1 MDRITAAKVF
11 VDVAYTKN
19 FSASAERLGISRT
32 MVTRY
37 VETMETWL
45 NSRLFHRT
53 TRKVSLTTSGETC
66 LRQVEEWLEKADELT
81 ALIDNSGE
89 LSGMIRVAT
98 STSFGLAQLVP
109 AIKPFMEQHPR
120 VTIDIDLQDGKTDLV
135 TQRIDLAIRIA
146 SNPDPSL
153 IGKPI
158 AVCESVLVAS
168 PEYLEKHPLIE
179 EPSDLIQHACL
190 SYKHFEQQVWHLSC
204 DDDYVS
210 VNVNCRLTANET
222 TTLCRAAVEGM
233 GIALQPWYLVADY
246 IGAGKLVPVLAHW
259 KPNNLQIYALYSS
272 RKHLLPETRALIDHL
287 QSYLL
292 AHPLNQ
298 SSVKD

>member
-19 FSASAERLGISRT
+19 FSATAERLGISRT

-37 VETMETWL
+37 VETMEAWL
-45 NSRLFHRT
+45 NTRLFHRT

-89 LSGMIRVAT
+89 LSGMIRIAT
-98 STSFGLAQLVP
+98 STSFGLSQLVP
-109 AIKPFMEQHPR
+109 AIKPFMTLHPR
-120 VTIDIDLQDGKTDLV
+120 VNIDIDLQDGKTDLV
-135 TQRIDLAIRIA
+135 TQRIDLAIRI
-146 SNPDPSL
+146 SSDPDPAL

-168 PEYLEKHPLIE
+168 PEYLAKHEAINV
-179 EPSDLIQHACL
+179 PSDLSHHECL
-190 SYKHFEQQVWHLSC
+190 SYKHFEQHVWHLSC
-204 DDDYVS
+204 DDEYVS
-210 VNVNCRLTANET
+210 VDVSCRLTANET
-222 TTLCRAAVEGM
+222 TTLCRAALEGM
-233 GIALQPWYLVADY
+233 GIALQPWYLVSDY
-246 IGAGKLVPVLAHW
+246 IAAGKLQPVLVNW
-259 KPNNLQIYALYSS
+259 KPNDLQIYALYSS

-287 QSYLL
+287 QTYLL
-292 AHPLNQ
+292 ANPLKQ
-298 SSVKD
+298 

>member
-19 FSASAERLGISRT
+19 FSATAERLGISRT

-45 NSRLFHRT
+45 NTRLFHRT

-89 LSGMIRVAT
+89 LSGMIRIAT
-98 STSFGLAQLVP
+98 STSFGLSQLVP
-109 AIKPFMEQHPR
+109 AINPFMTLHPR
-120 VTIDIDLQDGKTDLV
+120 VNIDIDLQDGKTDLV
-135 TQRIDLAIRIA
+135 TQRIDLAIRI
-146 SNPDPSL
+146 SSDPDPAL

-168 PEYLEKHPLIE
+168 PEYLAKHEAINV
-179 EPSDLIQHACL
+179 PSDLSHHECL
-190 SYKHFEQQVWHLSC
+190 SYKHFEQHVWHLSC
-204 DDDYVS
+204 DDEYVS
-210 VNVNCRLTANET
+210 VDVSCRLTANET
-222 TTLCRAAVEGM
+222 TTLCRAALEGM
-233 GIALQPWYLVADY
+233 GIALQPWYLVSDY
-246 IGAGKLVPVLAHW
+246 IAAGKLQPVLVNW
-259 KPNNLQIYALYSS
+259 KPNDLQIYALYSS

-287 QSYLL
+287 QAYLL
-292 AHPLNQ
+292 ANPLKQ
-298 SSVKD
+298 

>member
-19 FSASAERLGISRT
+19 FSATAERLGISRT

-45 NSRLFHRT
+45 NTRLFHRT

-89 LSGMIRVAT
+89 LSGMIRIAT
-98 STSFGLAQLVP
+98 STSFGLSQLVP
-109 AIKPFMEQHPR
+109 AIKPFMTLHPR
-120 VTIDIDLQDGKTDLV
+120 VNIDIDLQDGKTDLV
-135 TQRIDLAIRIA
+135 TQRIDLAIRI
-146 SNPDPSL
+146 SSDPDPAL

-168 PEYLEKHPLIE
+168 PEYLAKHEAINV
-179 EPSDLIQHACL
+179 PSDLSHHECL
-190 SYKHFEQQVWHLSC
+190 SYKHFEQHVWHLSC
-204 DDDYVS
+204 DDEYVS
-210 VNVNCRLTANET
+210 VDVSCRLTANET
-222 TTLCRAAVEGM
+222 TTLCRAALEGM
-233 GIALQPWYLVADY
+233 GIALQPWYLVSDY
-246 IGAGKLVPVLAHW
+246 IAAGKLQPVLVNW
-259 KPNNLQIYALYSS
+259 KPNDLQIYALYSS

-287 QSYLL
+287 QAYLL
-292 AHPLNQ
+292 ANPLKQ
-298 SSVKD
+298 

>member
-19 FSASAERLGISRT
+19 FSATAERLGISRT

-37 VETMETWL
+37 VETMEAWL
-45 NSRLFHRT
+45 NTRLFHRT

-89 LSGMIRVAT
+89 LSGMIRIAT
-98 STSFGLAQLVP
+98 STSFGLSQLVP
-109 AIKPFMEQHPR
+109 AIKPFMTLHPR
-120 VTIDIDLQDGKTDLV
+120 VNIDIDLQDGKTDLV
-135 TQRIDLAIRIA
+135 TQRIDLAIRI
-146 SNPDPSL
+146 SSDPDPAL

-168 PEYLEKHPLIE
+168 PEYLAKNEAINV
-179 EPSDLIQHACL
+179 PSDLSHHECL
-190 SYKHFEQQVWHLSC
+190 SYKHFEQHVWHLSC
-204 DDDYVS
+204 DDEYVS
-210 VNVNCRLTANET
+210 VDVSCRLTANET
-222 TTLCRAAVEGM
+222 TTLCRAALEGM
-233 GIALQPWYLVADY
+233 GIALQPWYLVSDY
-246 IGAGKLVPVLAHW
+246 IAAGKLQPVLVNW
-259 KPNNLQIYALYSS
+259 KPNDLQIYALYSS

-287 QSYLL
+287 QTYLL
-292 AHPLNQ
+292 ANPLKQ
-298 SSVKD
+298 

>member
-19 FSASAERLGISRT
+19 FSATAERLGISRT

-45 NSRLFHRT
+45 NTRLFHRT

-89 LSGMIRVAT
+89 LSGMIRIAT
-98 STSFGLAQLVP
+98 STSFGLSQLVP
-109 AIKPFMEQHPR
+109 AIKPFMTLHPR
-120 VTIDIDLQDGKTDLV
+120 VNIDIDLQDGKTDLV
-135 TQRIDLAIRIA
+135 TQRIDLAIRI
-146 SNPDPSL
+146 SSDPDPAL

-168 PEYLEKHPLIE
+168 PEYLTKNEAINV
-179 EPSDLIQHACL
+179 PSDLSQHECL
-190 SYKHFEQQVWHLSC
+190 GYKHFEQHVWHLSC
-204 DDDYVS
+204 DDEYVS
-210 VNVNCRLTANET
+210 VDVSCRLTANET
-222 TTLCRAAVEGM
+222 TTLCRAALEGM
-233 GIALQPWYLVADY
+233 GIALQPWYLVSDY
-246 IGAGKLVPVLAHW
+246 IAAGKLQPVLVNW
-259 KPNNLQIYALYSS
+259 KPNDLQIYALYSS

-287 QSYLL
+287 QTYLL
-292 AHPLNQ
+292 ANPLKQ
-298 SSVKD
+298 